1 MDYPLMSV
9 SDVQAY
15 MYEITAHRVSE
26 VARSPTGFLYNYLKR
41 GSAMLN
47 EVAPGGKI
55 TWRQKRANFIKRHL
69 VQYNTHKTLRHRL
82 ALIAWAY
89 RPAR

>member
-1 MDYPLMSV
+1 MSV
-9 SDVQAY
+9 SEVQGY
-15 MYEITAHRVSE
+15 VYEITAHRVSE

-41 GSAMLN
+41 GKAMLN

-55 TWRQKRANFIKRHL
+55 TWQQKRANFIKRHL
-69 VQYNTHKTLRHRL
+69 VQYNTNKTLRHRL

-89 RPAR
+89 KPAR

>member
-1 MDYPLMSV
+1 MDYPLLSV
-9 SDVQAY
+9 SEVQAY
-15 MYEITAHRVSE
+15 VYEITAHGVST

-41 GSAMLN
+41 GSAILN

-55 TWRQKRANFIKRHL
+55 TWKTKRANFIKRHL

-89 RPAR
+89 KPAR